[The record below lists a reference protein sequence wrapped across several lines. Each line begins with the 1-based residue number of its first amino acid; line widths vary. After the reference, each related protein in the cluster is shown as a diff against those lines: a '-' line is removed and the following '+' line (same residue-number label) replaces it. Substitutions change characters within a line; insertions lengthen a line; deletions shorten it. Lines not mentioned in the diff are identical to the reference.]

1 MTQKQLELQKLIS
14 MEQKREKEFSKKELM
29 ELLTPTQTTSY
40 PLSETMKSLEK
51 ELNLDIFSDD
61 KDLKK
66 QEKKEKKK
74 YSSTKVKARNF
85 LTNIS
90 YNGIKSKDYENRTFV
105 IDIFAYLIL
114 YFNPY
119 NINGKFES
127 DLERSYINILWSQLL
142 PQNFYIFVA
151 KKENIQLLSKKNAK
165 FQDAVEIIKLFIEN
179 ADKEN
184 TTQEEQYNILKFYL
198 TKYIKMYQFIFA
210 NLFPKYYS
218 KFNGRGIENNIEF
231 TSYYS
236 NYLNQ
241 NNIIE
246 WQKNNQFWEEQP
258 KNIQNDL
265 SDTSESDVEI
275 IDIKKVKKEDEED
288 KKKQKRLERKREML
302 KQKKVLEE
310 KLAENTEKLN
320 KTRKYKK

>member
-1 MTQKQLELQKLIS
+1 MTQKQVELQKLIS

-29 ELLTPTQTTSY
+29 ELLTPTQMANY
-40 PLSETMKSLEK
+40 PLSETVKSLEK
-51 ELNLDIFSDD
+51 ELNLDIYLDD

-105 IDIFAYLIL
+105 IDIFAYLIF

-119 NINGKFES
+119 NVNGKFET

-142 PQNFYIFVA
+142 PHNFYVFVA

-165 FQDAVEIIKLFIEN
+165 FRDAVEVIKLFIEN
-179 ADKEN
+179 ADNEN
-184 TTQEEQYNILKFYL
+184 KTQQEQYNTLKFFL

-210 NLFPKYYS
+210 SLFPKYYS
-218 KFNGRGIENNIEF
+218 KFNARGIENNIEF
-231 TSYYS
+231 TSSYS

-246 WQKNNQFWEEQP
+246 WQKNNQFWETQ
-258 KNIQNDL
+258 NIQKNP
-265 SDTSESDVEI
+265 SIESESESDVEVI
-275 IDIKKVKKEDEED
+275 EIKKEDEVE
-288 KKKQKRLERKREML
+288 KKKKKRLERKQEML
-302 KQKKVLEE
+302 KQKKILEE

-320 KTRKYKK
+320 KTKKYKK

>member
-1 MTQKQLELQKLIS
+1 
-14 MEQKREKEFSKKELM
+14 
-29 ELLTPTQTTSY
+29 
-40 PLSETMKSLEK
+40 MKSLER
-51 ELNLDIFSDD
+51 ELNLDIYLDD
-61 KDLKK
+61 KDNLKK

-90 YNGIKSKDYENRTFV
+90 YNGIKNKDYENRTFV

-119 NINGKFES
+119 NVNGKFETE
-127 DLERSYINILWSQLL
+127 LERSYINILWSQLL

-151 KKENIQLLSKKNAK
+151 KKENIQLLNKKNAK
-165 FQDAVEIIKLFIEN
+165 FHDAVEIVKLFIEN
-179 ADKEN
+179 ADNEN
-184 TTQEEQYNILKFYL
+184 TTQEEQYKLLQSFL
-198 TKYIKMYQFIFA
+198 TKYIKTYQFVFA

-218 KFNGRGIENNIEF
+218 KFNSRGVENNIEF

-246 WQKNNQFWEEQP
+246 WQKSNQFWESLNQITP
-258 KNIQNDL
+258 VSNVHD
-265 SDTSESDVEI
+265 SESKSDVEI
-275 IDIKKVKKEDEED
+275 VDLKKVKKEEEEE
-288 KKKQKRLERKREML
+288 KKKQKRIKRKQEML
-302 KQKKVLEE
+302 KQKKILEE
-310 KLAENTEKLN
+310 KLKENTDKMY
-320 KTRKYKK
+320 KIRKV